1 MESCY
6 RYRWRR
12 VRWRRWVG
20 LPAAVGGVCDDCVPA
35 RQPRSTAR
43 CSACTAAAR
52 GPSGMVVNCTVLSC
66 PVDCTVLYCT
76 VLRARRHPAAHRI
89 WPSAVL
95 YCTVLYCTVL
105 CCTACTAASRG
116 PSDMAVSCTVLY
128 CTVLYCT
135 LLYCVHG
142 GIPRPIGYGRQL
154 RSAAAIVH
162 AGCTDHSV
170 VVKPAH

>member
-66 PVDCTVLYCT
+66 PVECTVLYCT

-128 CTVLYCT
+128 CTVHYCT
-135 LLYCVHG
+135 ACTAASRGPSGMAV
-142 GIPRPIGYGRQL
+142 RCAVWSSR
-154 RSAAAIVH
+154 RS
-162 AGCTDHSV
+162 GHSV
-170 VVKPAH
+170 SSGHSARRLH